1 MVGPYVR
8 IGIDADR
15 AGIGAKFGAERVGIG
30 FEREHGAA
38 CADNFVFVDGA
49 FAELGGEE
57 FTDSGRAARTQG
69 IDAAIPVVEIA
80 NDADPF
86 GAGSPDG
93 EMHAAD
99 TFERFEM
106 RAKLFVRV
114 VVAAF
119 AHEMKIKL
127 AEKVG
132 EGVGVEG
139 FDRFAVGGAKANA
152 IRGRGWGALLRVGE
166 GDLKEARRAQPP
178 GGG

>member
-8 IGIDADR
+8 IAIEEGR

-49 FAELGGEE
+49 FAEFGDEE
-57 FTDSGRAARTQG
+57 FPDSGRAARTQG

-99 TFERFEM
+99 TFDRFE
-106 RAKLFVRV
+106 RLAKLFVPGV
-114 VVAAF
+114 PAAF
-119 AHEMKIKL
+119 PQETM
-127 AEKVG
+127 
-132 EGVGVEG
+132 
-139 FDRFAVGGAKANA
+139 
-152 IRGRGWGALLRVGE
+152 
-166 GDLKEARRAQPP
+166 
-178 GGG
+178 